1 MKNRKLFIGS
11 FSVMTILFLGMV
23 INWFVVPFPDIVV
36 RIIGLLLLINIVILT
51 YNTVKI
57 KNKKS

>member
-51 YNTVKI
+51 YNIVKI